1 MNGAGLVLACSP
13 SHVQFLCALFEPSD
27 DEGVRYLDT
36 TGPLVAAMRREPSA
50 RLFLSDLVR
59 ELDESERWGRS

>member
-1 MNGAGLVLACSP
+1 VA
-13 SHVQFLCALFEPSD
+13 FLCALFELPD
-27 DEGVRYLDT
+27 EEGVRYLDT
-36 TGPLVAAMRREPSA
+36 TGPIIAAMRREPAA